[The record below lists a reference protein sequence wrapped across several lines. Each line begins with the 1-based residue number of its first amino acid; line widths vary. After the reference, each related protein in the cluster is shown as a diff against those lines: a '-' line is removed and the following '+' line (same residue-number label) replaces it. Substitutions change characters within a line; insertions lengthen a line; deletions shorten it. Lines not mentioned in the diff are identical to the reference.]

1 MTSWSFYIYSS
12 CIVDAGK
19 ISERVS
25 QSSHSEW
32 SEKHSISSPGL
43 WNLKHAPCQ
52 SGPEDVPG
60 LPTVWAGSPQLL
72 ADRDWHC
79 DHSYWYADL
88 QGSAC
93 TFNQFLHT
101 LSTCQQVNFKQFS
114 GVWSMHANFQLL
126 FTAISYHYPPQ
137 SYTTYLTSR
146 TPHVYIDMQS
156 FISGHFYFHQHKLTK
171 VISLG

>member
-32 SEKHSISSPGL
+32 PEKHSISSPGL

-72 ADRDWHC
+72 TDRDWHC
-79 DHSYWYADL
+79 DQSYWYADL

-101 LSTCQQVNFKQFS
+101 LSTCQWVNFKQFQ
-114 GVWSMHANFQLL
+114 VFDHYMLNFNNFLL
-126 FTAISYHYPPQ
+126 PPVIII
-137 SYTTYLTSR
+137 
-146 TPHVYIDMQS
+146 PH
-156 FISGHFYFHQHKLTK
+156 K
-171 VISLG
+171 VIPPIWPAEHHMYI